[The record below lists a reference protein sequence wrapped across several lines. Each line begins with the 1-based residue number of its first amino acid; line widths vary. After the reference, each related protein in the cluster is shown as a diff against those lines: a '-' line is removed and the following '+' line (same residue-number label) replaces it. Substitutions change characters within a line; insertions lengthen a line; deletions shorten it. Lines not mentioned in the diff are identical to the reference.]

1 MTSKEFKVNYLNKDI
16 NKKTFNFR
24 VSGDEKYGLDKS
36 IANGIR
42 RTLLSDIKTVAIN
55 PDNIIINTNSG
66 SLHNEF
72 LKHRISLTPL
82 CIDPEHYN
90 YSLLFE
96 LKVKIDENPTM
107 NVYSED
113 FNIYPLKNE
122 YIKLVEEG
130 DIDTIDMLKNI
141 NKNYYNLN
149 NPLSKNDKKKIF
161 KPFKFG
167 GKDNYMLITE
177 LKNTGSETNIQELDL
192 YTVPTIGTTREHSRH
207 NNIPTVVYTFTKDVK
222 AFQKHLEDT
231 IILEKVKENNK
242 SAFKKSLEL
251 KESERYF
258 HRDINNLPYMYDF
271 TITSNHYYD
280 SKTVYLKSLDILIGR
295 FEYIGYQLEQII
307 EAPEESIFSYD
318 TLKNNMTYQIV
329 MLNQDDTAGN
339 MIQSHMI
346 NKFIKDDSTIQVCGY
361 KKLHPLTEL
370 IVFNIMIKPGNY
382 TELQKKTYIIKTFTD
397 VCKDLINILDIMKKE
412 LK

>member
-1 MTSKEFKVNYLNKDI
+1 
-16 NKKTFNFR
+16 
-24 VSGDEKYGLDKS
+24 
-36 IANGIR
+36 
-42 RTLLSDIKTVAIN
+42 
-55 PDNIIINTNSG
+55 
-66 SLHNEF
+66 
-72 LKHRISLTPL
+72 
-82 CIDPEHYN
+82 
-90 YSLLFE
+90 
-96 LKVKIDENPTM
+96 
-107 NVYSED
+107 
-113 FNIYPLKNE
+113 
-122 YIKLVEEG
+122 
-130 DIDTIDMLKNI
+130 
-141 NKNYYNLN
+141 
-149 NPLSKNDKKKIF
+149 
-161 KPFKFG
+161 
-167 GKDNYMLITE
+167 
-177 LKNTGSETNIQELDL
+177 
-192 YTVPTIGTTREHSRH
+192 
-207 NNIPTVVYTFTKDVK
+207 
-222 AFQKHLEDT
+222 
-231 IILEKVKENNK
+231 
-242 SAFKKSLEL
+242 
-251 KESERYF
+251 
-258 HRDINNLPYMYDF
+258 MYDF

>member
-1 MTSKEFKVNYLNKDI
+1 
-16 NKKTFNFR
+16 
-24 VSGDEKYGLDKS
+24 
-36 IANGIR
+36 
-42 RTLLSDIKTVAIN
+42 
-55 PDNIIINTNSG
+55 
-66 SLHNEF
+66 
-72 LKHRISLTPL
+72 
-82 CIDPEHYN
+82 
-90 YSLLFE
+90 
-96 LKVKIDENPTM
+96 M

-295 FEYIGYQLEQII
+295 FEYI
-307 EAPEESIFSYD
+307 
-318 TLKNNMTYQIV
+318 
-329 MLNQDDTAGN
+329 
-339 MIQSHMI
+339 
-346 NKFIKDDSTIQVCGY
+346 
-361 KKLHPLTEL
+361 
-370 IVFNIMIKPGNY
+370 
-382 TELQKKTYIIKTFTD
+382 
-397 VCKDLINILDIMKKE
+397 
-412 LK
+412 